1 MPPADSTYVSERG
14 KMKIRTM
21 LGAAGAAASV
31 LALGTAGTALAA
43 SHPDATTACGAACT
57 DVIFQNPGATGL
69 PESATMAGNPNTYV
83 NLDQGSDSNAREDF
97 TPLAEGKVVPL
108 WCTASGHAAKGSVFT
123 NHQCALILS
132 AGLGGSTSFEM
143 NYNPDNGGSNV
154 CVGDWNGQTPVPSG
168 YRFRLTPC
176 GNTAASIVIVSNHLP
191 GVTTQAG
198 TVLVISGG
206 SNNFSRPIVATSTGS
221 ALFPQPLRWEQ
232 INVNGGVVSD
242 TQEVK
247 LAPAPF

>member
-1 MPPADSTYVSERG
+1 V
-14 KMKIRTM
+14 
-21 LGAAGAAASV
+21 
-31 LALGTAGTALAA
+31 
-43 SHPDATTACGAACT
+43 
-57 DVIFQNPGATGL
+57 
-69 PESATMAGNPNTYV
+69 NTFV

-97 TPLAEGKVVPL
+97 TPLAEGTVVPL
-108 WCTASGHAAKGSVFT
+108 WCTATGHASKGSVFT
-123 NHQCALILS
+123 NHQCALIKS
-132 AGLGGSTSFEM
+132 AGLTAATTFEM

-176 GNTAASIVIVSNHLP
+176 GETAGSVVIVSNHLP
-191 GVTTQAG
+191 GITTQPG

-221 ALFPQPLRWEQ
+221 ALFPQPLKWEQ
-232 INVNGGVVSD
+232 VDVNGGVISD

-247 LAPAPF
+247 AAAGPF

>member
-1 MPPADSTYVSERG
+1 MFKTFAAKAG
-14 KMKIRTM
+14 I
-21 LGAAGAAASV
+21 LAGAGALVLAGAGAAN
-31 LALGTAGTALAA
+31 AA
-43 SHPDATTACGAACT
+43 AAKPDATTACGTHCT

-69 PESATMAGNPNTYV
+69 PESATLAGNANTYV

-97 TPLAEGKVVPL
+97 TPIAEGTVVPL
-108 WCTASGHAAKGSVFT
+108 WCKASGAKQAGSVFT
-123 NHQCALILS
+123 NRQCALMKS
-132 AGLGGSTSFEM
+132 AGLTAATSFEM
-143 NYNPDNGGSNV
+143 NYNPDNGGSNE
-154 CVGDWNGQTPVPSG
+154 CIGDWHGQAPVPSG

-176 GNTAASIVIVSNHLP
+176 GETAGSVVIVSNHLP

-221 ALFPQPLRWEQ
+221 ALFPQPLKWEQ
-232 INVNGGVVSD
+232 VNVNGGVISD

-247 LAPAPF
+247 VTAAPF